1 MTHCNNAAP
10 AQAALDALD
19 ATHPVPRDAEGPI
32 FAEPWQAKAFAV
44 AVDLHARGAFTWSEW
59 ANALS
64 RTIQQAQAADDPD
77 LGDTYWDHWLA
88 TVERI
93 VADKGLTSAQA
104 LADKAAAW
112 DRAAHA
118 TPHGQPILLDGRER

>member
-1 MTHCNNAAP
+1 MTLCKNAAP

-64 RTIQQAQAADDPD
+64 RTIREAQAAGDPD

-88 TVERI
+88 AVERI
-93 VADKGLTSAQA
+93 VAEKGLTTREA
-104 LADKAAAW
+104 LAEKADAW

-118 TPHGQPILLDGRER
+118 TPHGQPILLDGREG